1 VEIVGEMKFVVYAR
15 PQQFP
20 LPAAFAF
27 GSGAIASKRSEDR
40 QEEDMSADYSPA
52 FVCWL
57 CEHRWQ

>member
-1 VEIVGEMKFVVYAR
+1 MKYVFYAR
-15 PQQFP
+15 SQQFP
-20 LPAAFAF
+20 LSSAFAF